1 MHDLPKNHLKKVW
14 NLHTKM
20 HNNKIFT
27 DVPHSPAGIP
37 PPPPQSNP
45 YIDPTPR
52 IPLLIVGH

>member
-1 MHDLPKNHLKKVW
+1 MHDLPKNHFKKVW

-37 PPPPQSNP
+37 PPQSNP